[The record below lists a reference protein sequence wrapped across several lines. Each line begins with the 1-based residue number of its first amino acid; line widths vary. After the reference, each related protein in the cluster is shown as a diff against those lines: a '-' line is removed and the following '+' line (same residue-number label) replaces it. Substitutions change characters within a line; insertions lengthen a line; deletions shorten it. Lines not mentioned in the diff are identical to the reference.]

1 MITCQ
6 IMSVLQIRRVNDYKI
21 NLIDPH
27 TMTDFDKLH
36 TMLGDVMEL
45 IKYQN
50 DGNYL
55 KRAVKEKGE
64 NWALDIDS
72 VNMVNAFTTAN
83 IPVNE
88 AKEGKVI
95 MCRMTEAIREEGR
108 EEGRLEGKDEGR
120 EELLIKQICKK
131 LSKGKDQTTIIEELE
146 LDDKEEQD
154 WACEIIN
161 VANDFG
167 PDYNPDRVF
176 EAYMELQPKT

>member
-1 MITCQ
+1 MFVETDKE
-6 IMSVLQIRRVNDYKI
+6 LIRRVNDYKI
-21 NLIDPH
+21 NLIDPY

-83 IPVNE
+83 IPIND

-108 EEGRLEGKDEGR
+108 DEIM
-120 EELLIKQICKK
+120 IKQICKK

-146 LDDKEEQD
+146 IEDEEKQD
-154 WACEIIN
+154 WAREIID

-167 PDYNPDRVF
+167 PDYNVDRVF